1 MHNLETILSVFVGLG
16 LAAAAGFRVFVPL
29 LVVSIAARLGLPL
42 STEFAWLAST
52 PALIAFSIATVVEV
66 VAYYVPFVDNVLD
79 AITSPLA
86 VVAGTVLTA
95 AVLTDVDPFFK
106 WTMAIIAGGGMAGM
120 VQAKTVMTRGL
131 SSVATA
137 GIANPIVSTVEL
149 GAAITAATVS
159 VLMPLL
165 ALVFL
170 LAIVLWMLRSRRLK
184 IGERNA
190 ATGSAA

>member
-42 STEFAWLAST
+42 ATEFAWLAST

-66 VAYYVPFVDNVLD
+66 VAYYVPFVDNFLD

-190 ATGSAA
+190 ATGSVG